1 MLRLAVTIILAL
13 AAGTAGAQDTRLQ
26 SLDTLGAGRDWAGV
40 GRIDIDG
47 KGFCTG
53 ALIAPDLVLTAAHC
67 LFDKDGGRIAPER
80 IEFRAGW
87 RNGRAEAY
95 RQVRR
100 AVAHPSF
107 TFGGEKAAERVRNDL
122 ALLELAQPIRGTAV
136 QPFETG
142 LRPRQGDRVGVVSY
156 AHDRAE
162 APSLQEACAVMA
174 RQDGILVMS
183 CQIGF
188 GSSGSPVFSFDT
200 GRPQIVSVVSA
211 MAQVNGEPVSL
222 GTALA
227 DPLADLR
234 AQLAAGGGQ
243 APVAGARITVG
254 GAQRDTGAKFVRPG
268 GP

>member
-1 MLRLAVTIILAL
+1 MRRLAVTIILAF
-13 AAGTAGAQDTRLQ
+13 AACGVAAQDTRLQ

-67 LFDKDGGRIAPER
+67 LFDDGGTRVAPER

-100 AVAHPSF
+100 TVAHPAF
-107 TFGGEKAAERVRNDL
+107 TFGGRKAADRVRNDL
-122 ALLELAQPIRGTAV
+122 ALLELAQPIRGTFV

-142 LRPRQGDRVGVVSY
+142 LRPAKGDRVGVVSY
-156 AHDRAE
+156 ALDRSE

-174 RQDGILVMS
+174 RQDGILIMS

-211 MAQVNGEPVSL
+211 MAQVNGTPVSL

-227 DPLADLR
+227 GPLADLQ
-234 AQLAAGGGQ
+234 AALAAGSGQ
-243 APVAGARITVG
+243 GAGARVTVG
-254 GAQRDTGAKFVRPG
+254 GAQRDTGAKFIRPG
-268 GP
+268 GS